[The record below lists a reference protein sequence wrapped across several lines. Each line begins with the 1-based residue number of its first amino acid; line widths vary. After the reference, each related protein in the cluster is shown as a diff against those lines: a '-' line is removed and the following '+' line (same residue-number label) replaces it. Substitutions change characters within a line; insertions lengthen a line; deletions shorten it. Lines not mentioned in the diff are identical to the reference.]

1 MKNLNLILLA
11 LVCFALPAATF
22 GQVTVDCP
30 DCTHAVSVYM
40 GGGGLIAEADDAD
53 MVTWVSTCG
62 GVTVSD
68 ELEANDDGV
77 VSMLFTT
84 DNGLA
89 CHSEDGSFELGP
101 IMDGGWYWITDD
113 MNSAVGNLVAKDILK
128 NDTVDVTDA
137 GDSVSTM
144 MGRGAVYLK
153 HDASGRV
160 GILPNILPEPPMA
173 PAAICGPRIPSSGKT
188 YTSQLAFNCMLGN
201 GGTKIRLSG
210 SERGRAT
217 MLAPGVRLERPF
229 GTATYSITA
238 DLWLNE
244 SGSYSTA
251 DLSAA
256 DAAAAAAI
264 QLGWLGK
271 TPAGTNW
278 LDATWTASVSG
289 VGTPVPPT
297 EADHGVVVTDGS
309 GSTPAGQATV
319 TISANA
325 SYCPATGTKHPL
337 EVTLTA
343 APGTNAVYPAVRTTA
358 GTAAERR
365 VSFTVV
371 CPAAAAANMGTDL
384 VPENPFPVD

>member
-1 MKNLNLILLA
+1 MKNLNLIILA
-11 LVCFALPAATF
+11 LVCLALPAATF

-62 GVTVSD
+62 GVTVSG
-68 ELEANDDGV
+68 ELEADDDGV
-77 VSMLFTT
+77 VSTLFTM

-89 CHSEDGSFELGP
+89 CHSEGGSFELGP

-128 NDTVDVTDA
+128 NDTVDITDA
-137 GDSVSTM
+137 GDSVKTE
-144 MGRGAVYLK
+144 MGKGAVYLK
-153 HDASGRV
+153 HEASGRV

-173 PAAICGPRIPSSGKT
+173 PAAICGPRIPAGGKT
-188 YTSQLAFNCMLGN
+188 YTSQLADSCMLGN

-210 SERGRAT
+210 TDRGRAT
-217 MLAPGVRLERPF
+217 SLAAGAMLQRPF
-229 GTATYSITA
+229 GTATYDIRA

-244 SGSYSTA
+244 TGSYSSA
-251 DLSAA
+251 DLSAP

-264 QLGWLGK
+264 QLGWPGK
-271 TPAGTNW
+271 AVAGTNW
-278 LDATWTASVSG
+278 LNATWTAAVGG
-289 VGTPVPPT
+289 VNGGEPT
-297 EADHGVVVTDGS
+297 ADAHGVVITDGS
-309 GSTPAGQATV
+309 GSTPAGQTVV
-319 TISANA
+319 TISANDD
-325 SYCPATGTKHPL
+325 YCPSTGTKHPL
-337 EVTLTA
+337 TVTLTA
-343 APGTNAVYPAVRTTA
+343 TPAANAVFPAVRTSA
-358 GTAAERR
+358 ATAAERR

-371 CPAAAAANMGTDL
+371 CSSASAANMGTDL